1 MAGRKQKAKS
11 DPTVELLKDLLI
23 TQLCTVGVLPHDIR
37 KIVGCD
43 MNRVTRIV
51 KPIKKALKAQSK
63 LN

>member
-1 MAGRKQKAKS
+1 MATKKRNKQS

-23 TQLCTVGVLPHDIR
+23 AQLGTAGVLPHDIR

-51 KPIKKALKAQSK
+51 KPIKKALKEK
-63 LN
+63 GK